1 MIVLM
6 GQGQSR
12 TESGTGV
19 VKVIIEKQIKG
30 HLMEK
35 TGNSPDKEV
44 NID

>member
-19 VKVIIEKQIKG
+19 VKVMIEKQIKG
-30 HLMEK
+30 DPLEK
-35 TGNSPDKEV
+35 AG
-44 NID
+44 IAR